1 MTMIDHVS
9 IGVRDVARSKR
20 FYDAALKPLG
30 YSCLSAGEE
39 SLGYGSGDAISLW
52 VNLSA
57 KPVPKDMASGLHFC
71 FSAPSRQ
78 AVMAFHI
85 AALAAGGADNGS
97 SGLRADY
104 GDNYYAAY
112 AIDPDGHRIEAYC
125 SAGA

>member
-9 IGVRDVARSKR
+9 IGVRDVARAKR
-20 FYDAALKPLG
+20 FYDAALEPLG

-78 AVMAFHI
+78 SVDAFH
-85 AALAAGGADNGS
+85 AAAMAAGGADNGKA
-97 SGLRADY
+97 GLRADY
-104 GDNYYAAY
+104 GESY
-112 AIDPDGHRIEAYC
+112 
-125 SAGA
+125 